1 MVSIEISRTLEKTHF
16 RKNISYFHYLQ
27 QVCQLKIYNYLK
39 NMIEENLIQKFR
51 LKNIKETKNYFIKET
66 DQNDS

>member
-1 MVSIEISRTLEKTHF
+1 
-16 RKNISYFHYLQ
+16 
-27 QVCQLKIYNYLK
+27 
-39 NMIEENLIQKFR
+39 MIEENLIQKFR